1 MKYFS
6 KKGES
11 GSVRNMALFRYK
23 EIRLG
28 CDKRF
33 IVSIE
38 KVISENERKPGVGKV
53 IGHNS

>member
-1 MKYFS
+1 
-6 KKGES
+6 
-11 GSVRNMALFRYK
+11 MALFRYK